1 MTSYDIEA
9 FDLKVEAELQ
19 VEANSLR
26 QELGDRKYQVGG
38 GLGLFSKTGKSRKV
52 FLYTSIYVVG
62 GDL

>member
-38 GLGLFSKTGKSRKV
+38 DLWLFSNTVKKV
-52 FLYTSIYVVG
+52 PLYMYKYIVVG
-62 GDL
+62 DLSW

>member
-38 GLGLFSKTGKSRKV
+38 GLSLFSVKSRKV
-52 FLYTSIYVVG
+52 PLYTSI
-62 GDL
+62 

>member
-1 MTSYDIEA
+1 MTSYEIEA

-38 GLGLFSKTGKSRKV
+38 DLKVFSNKVKTRKV
-52 FLYTSIYVVG
+52 PLYTSI
-62 GDL
+62 